1 MLAADP
7 VREPR
12 ETAFKR
18 SASPSAFQTSARAHV
33 LIPPLPIAKATI
45 GAVTAVRASPVEAG
59 LTKLAGRGPF
69 RRPITKAKPI
79 RCEILIPMS
88 ILPDSTVL
96 GHLPVIKGLGL

>member
-1 MLAADP
+1 MLAVAP

-59 LTKLAGRGPF
+59 ITNVAGRGPL
-69 RRPITKAKPI
+69 RRPITKGKPI
-79 RCEILIPMS
+79 RGETWNPMG
-88 ILPDSTVL
+88 ILPSLTARGSL
-96 GHLPVIKGLGL
+96 

>member
-1 MLAADP
+1 MLAVDP

-12 ETAFKR
+12 ETAFNR

-59 LTKLAGRGPF
+59 ITNVAGRVPL

-79 RCEILIPMS
+79 RRKNGIPIS
-88 ILPDSTVL
+88 ILAYLT
-96 GHLPVIKGLGL
+96 GLGSL